1 LRELELAPLSLVE
14 AAEAL
19 GERPDSPVVR
29 VLHSESGGNPFYL
42 EQLARTSKTGLPDR
56 MTGAIVGTEVG
67 AGIPP
72 VLRTMITQELS
83 GLTIDALDVLQAGA
97 VAGDPFDVDLVTAIA
112 ESGKDRVLKSLDEL
126 VVIDLV
132 RPTATP
138 GQFRFRHPI
147 VRRVVY
153 DQTLPGRRFTAHKQ
167 AARALAQRGAS
178 LGTRAH
184 HIEQSATP
192 GDEQAIITLA
202 EAAQTVLPR
211 APAAAA
217 RWLET
222 ALRLLP
228 PASGPE
234 QRLPLLITQASAL
247 AYAGQLH
254 ASRTK
259 LQQALERI
267 PTESVGDRAGIIG
280 MIARADHGLGQ
291 AEEAR
296 HLLVAAL
303 AETPEGSADAVPLE
317 LALAE
322 NCFMRRQWAEAVE
335 VASRAREQAD
345 ALGDTGLVIASSALL
360 ALMTNHLGNR
370 A

>member
-42 EQLARTSKTGLPDR
+42 EQLARSARRHRQIVTPGDGSGSEHGTGVSLALR
-56 MTGAIVGTEVG
+56 MT
-67 AGIPP
+67 
-72 VLRTMITQELS
+72 ITQELA
-83 GLTIDALDVLQAGA
+83 GLASETLKVLQAGA

-112 ESGKDRVLKSLDEL
+112 ESDQNRVLKSLDEL

-132 RPTATP
+132 RPPATP
-138 GQFRFRHPI
+138 GQFRSRHPI
-147 VRRVVY
+147 ARRVVY
-153 DQTLPGRRFTAHKQ
+153 DVAMPGWRFSAHRK
-167 AARALAQRGAS
+167 AAELLGRRGAS
-178 LGTRAH
+178 IGARAY
-184 HIEQSATP
+184 HIEHSACV
-192 GDEQAIITLA
+192 GDA
-202 EAAQTVLPR
+202 EAVGLLTEAGRVVAPR

-217 RWLET
+217 GWFEA

-228 PASGPE
+228 ESGVAE
-234 QRLPLLITQASAL
+234 QRLALLVSRAGAL
-247 AYAGQLH
+247 AYCGRLRD
-254 ASRTK
+254 SRSALK
-259 LQQALERI
+259 QALKLLPPDALGERL
-267 PTESVGDRAGIIG
+267 PVIG

-322 NCFMRRQWAEAVE
+322 NCLMRRQWAEAVE